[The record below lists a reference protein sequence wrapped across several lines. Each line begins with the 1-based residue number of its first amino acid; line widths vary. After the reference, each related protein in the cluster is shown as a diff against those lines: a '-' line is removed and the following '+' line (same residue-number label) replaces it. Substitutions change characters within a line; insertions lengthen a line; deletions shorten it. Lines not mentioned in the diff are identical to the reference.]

1 MDFEKFI
8 SILTHLFS
16 LSLSFF
22 PSILFV
28 LIREKKINF
37 SWAKLRCFYFLDYI
51 DLGFPER
58 GSGFQGRG
66 SGSVCVSVVRLLGLL
81 REFAYFWQ
89 KIFNCLISRTED
101 CSGLVSFSCS
111 MKTLHCLL
119 YLAFVASATSLVPF
133 SSSSSVVVFCS
144 GF

>member
-16 LSLSFF
+16 LSLSVF

-66 SGSVCVSVVRLLGLL
+66 SGSVCVSLVRLLGLL

-89 KIFNCLISRTED
+89 KIFNCLIFGTEGVLLWLGFFFRVRSRH
-101 CSGLVSFSCS
+101 CIG
-111 MKTLHCLL
+111 MTLHCQ
-119 YLAFVASATSLVPF
+119 
-133 SSSSSVVVFCS
+133 
-144 GF
+144 